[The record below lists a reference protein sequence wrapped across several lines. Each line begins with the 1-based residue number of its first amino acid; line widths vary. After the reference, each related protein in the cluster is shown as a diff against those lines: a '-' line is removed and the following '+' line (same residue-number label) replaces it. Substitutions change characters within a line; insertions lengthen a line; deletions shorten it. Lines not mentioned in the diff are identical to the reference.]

1 MIGILHAKIKCNLCK
16 IWINFNNPLLN
27 ETWGTNE
34 GH

>member
-16 IWINFNNPLLN
+16 IGIIFSNPLLN
-27 ETWGTNE
+27 ERWGTTE